1 MCIVSSDSYCFFFS
15 SRSRHTICA
24 LVTGVQTCALP
35 ICSVLHA
42 QVFAADTSTDPWKE
56 LELHVGAVNPVVD
69 VELEAERLLTSSWR
83 PSSWQPSSWPSVP
96 SWPSQPSWRPS

>member
-1 MCIVSSDSYCFFFS
+1 MVVCRCSAGWAGWYLLLLLVPG
-15 SRSRHTICA
+15 RS
-24 LVTGVQTCALP
+24 
-35 ICSVLHA
+35 CSVHHA
-42 QVFAADTSTDPWKE
+42 QVFAADTSTDPVKE

-96 SWPSQPSWRPS
+96 SWPSQPSWRPSWRPSS

>member
-1 MCIVSSDSYCFFFS
+1 MGIFRCSASGAGWDRNLLLVPG
-15 SRSRHTICA
+15 RS
-24 LVTGVQTCALP
+24 
-35 ICSVLHA
+35 CSVLHA

-83 PSSWQPSSWPSVP
+83 PSSWQPRSAERRVGKECVSTCSSRGSPYH
-96 SWPSQPSWRPS
+96 